1 MWMSTGCLVW
11 VGISSNQAGVCR
23 VEKER
28 LQADFKEG
36 SRDGERLS
44 SVVASA
50 LSARRPHLYSS
61 FPGTM
66 IASGQSSGE
75 FIPRG
80 TERRTHRK
88 TPLYCA

>member
-1 MWMSTGCLVW
+1 MSTGCLVW

-28 LQADFKEG
+28 LQADLKEG

-66 IASGQSSGE
+66 IASGQSSRE
-75 FIPRG
+75 FISRG

-88 TPLYCA
+88 TPLDCA